1 MFSGGELA
9 SGPAS
14 SGKGSVAC
22 KASDGLLVDA
32 VAALKAIMKPC
43 KCKGRRLCG
52 EECAVHVQC
61 GVLDKEEMLG
71 YLLADAFGLPLLR
84 TPVGEV
90 NEARSVEW

>member
-43 KCKGRRLCG
+43 KRKGRRLCG

-71 YLLADAFGLPLLR
+71 YTFWP
-84 TPVGEV
+84 TPSGCRCF
-90 NEARSVEW
+90 ARRWAR